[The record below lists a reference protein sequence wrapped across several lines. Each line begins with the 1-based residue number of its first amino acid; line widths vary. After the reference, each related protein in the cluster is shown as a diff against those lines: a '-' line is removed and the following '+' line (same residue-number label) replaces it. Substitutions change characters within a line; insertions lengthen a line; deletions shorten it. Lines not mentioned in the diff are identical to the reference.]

1 MVNYQK
7 FMATNMA
14 VLFSEL
20 KRGAPFLA
28 PQSLAD
34 AQMLTIC
41 LSTGLPSYTRH
52 LKCQL

>member
-34 AQMLTIC
+34 AQMVT
-41 LSTGLPSYTRH
+41 TGLPSYTRH